1 MGDRMNM
8 DRNLILSAVQILIS
22 LLLVGAILLQAKGV
36 GLSATFGGE
45 GGFYHTKRGV
55 EKVLFIATI
64 VLAVVFIVLSL
75 LGSVI

>member
-1 MGDRMNM
+1 MKQSIV
-8 DRNLILSAVQILIS
+8 LPIIQILIS
-22 LLLVGAILLQAKGV
+22 LFLVGAILLQAKGV

-64 VLAVVFIVLSL
+64 VLAIVFVVSSL

>member
-1 MGDRMNM
+1 MKQNI
-8 DRNLILSAVQILIS
+8 ILSIIQILIS
-22 LLLVGAILLQAKGV
+22 LFLVGAILLQAKGV

-55 EKVLFIATI
+55 ERVLFIATI
-64 VLAVVFIVLSL
+64 VLAIVFVVSSL